1 MSHIHISV
9 LRHVFDLS
17 IERAI
22 LRPQTA
28 AVFQWEFFNDW
39 LDTKSVEASV
49 RVDGE
54 VIGSAGRG
62 LLVLLGVQK
71 EDDKEKADRLLDKIL
86 RYRVFPDYE
95 GRMNRSISDIDGDL
109 LVVSQFTLAADTR
122 KGTRPGFSGAA
133 GRTTPAPCMSTSAAV
148 PVRR

>member
-1 MSHIHISV
+1 MIGLIQRVS
-9 LRHVFDLS
+9 
-17 IERAI
+17 
-22 LRPQTA
+22 
-28 AVFQWEFFNDW
+28 
-39 LDTKSVEASV
+39 EASV

-86 RYRVFPDYE
+86 RYRVFPDDE

-133 GRTTPAPCMSTSAAV
+133 APDDASALYEYFCSRASEKVTTGTGRFGADMKVTLV
-148 PVRR
+148 NDGPVTFWLEV